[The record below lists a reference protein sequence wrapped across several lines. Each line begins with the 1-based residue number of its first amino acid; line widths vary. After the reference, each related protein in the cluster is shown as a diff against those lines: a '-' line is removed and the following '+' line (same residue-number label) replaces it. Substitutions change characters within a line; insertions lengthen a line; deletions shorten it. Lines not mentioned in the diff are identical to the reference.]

1 MAEQIEMGLELI
13 DARTLA
19 LLSGLGGLVLGMAI
33 MLIWTLARGSR
44 TKGDSAVGRDPLTG
58 LRNRMSLD
66 DHARRELDFA
76 QRYQASLSVLAIDID
91 HFARINSR
99 YGFAAGDLLLKAVS
113 DELTDELRS
122 TDFVFRIGG
131 EEFLVLLPFAALKD
145 GALVAERLRERISRQ
160 RFASPSAQPIEVT
173 ISIGVAE
180 VRMAEENWDEAVLRA
195 DQALSEAKSAGRD
208 RVFAASMD
216 EWKRPFA
223 MGLDRLLES
232 ETPQPAL
239 LRCVNG

>member
-1 MAEQIEMGLELI
+1 MGLELI
-13 DARTLA
+13 DPKTLA
-19 LLSGLGGLVLGMAI
+19 LLSGLGGLVLGLAI
-33 MLIWTLARGSR
+33 MLIWALSR
-44 TKGDSAVGRDPLTG
+44 ERQATGDAAAWRDPLTG

-76 QRYQASLSVLAIDID
+76 QRYQGSLSVLAIDID
-91 HFARINSR
+91 RFARINDR
-99 YGFAAGDLLLKAVS
+99 YGFATGDSVLKAVS
-113 DELTDELRS
+113 DSLTEELRS

-145 GALVAERLRERISRQ
+145 AALVAERLREGISRQ
-160 RFASPSAQPIEVT
+160 RYVGPSTQPIEVT
-173 ISIGVAE
+173 ISVGVAE

-195 DQALSEAKSAGRD
+195 DQALAEAKAAGRD

-223 MGLDRLLES
+223 MDLDRLLES
-232 ETPQPAL
+232 NAPQQTL